1 MLEHV
6 SEVYIKYPEISMLR
20 SFGSFAKG
28 LKGWCFFTW
37 FVCVWRWIDGDNRDI
52 TFRIG
57 SNYLWMSEICWS
69 SKNSTNQPSPKLRWS
84 SKNHPPI
91 VNEVGD
97 DPPWGDLWWKSTY
110 SWRGEKLLS
119 PKESIGEQFNF
130 CILMCLLS
138 SGFWFLILLLQ
149 FGCDFWLLY
158 VFTFDLISLIVF
170 VAPLRLY
177 VWWWFCSCKWLWLY
191 TNLRY
196 QCIRPNPPYLNAS
209 CEVNGS
215 HTSHV
220 RDAPCFFH
228 TWWVAWYMASMKC
241 QSDSSETR
249 QDVPCGVVT
258 GSYWSS

>member
-1 MLEHV
+1 
-6 SEVYIKYPEISMLR
+6 MLR

-28 LKGWCFFTW
+28 HKEWCFFTW
-37 FVCVWRWIDGDNRDI
+37 FVCVWRSIDGDNRDI

-57 SNYLWMSEICWS
+57 SNYLWMCEICWS

-91 VNEVGD
+91 VVLEVGD
-97 DPPWGDLWWKSTY
+97 DPPWGDLWFIYLFFAWWKAPFPQRKYRWTIQRILY
-110 SWRGEKLLS
+110 
-119 PKESIGEQFNF
+119 FNVF
-130 CILMCLLS
+130 AFVRFL
-138 SGFWFLILLLQ
+138 FLIFLLQ
-149 FGCDFWLLY
+149 FGCDLWLLY
-158 VFTFDLISLIVF
+158 MFTFDLISLILF

-177 VWWWFCSCKWLWLY
+177 VWWWCCSCKWLWLY

-220 RDAPCFFH
+220 RDAPSFFH
-228 TWWVAWYMASMKC
+228 RCWI
-241 QSDSSETR
+241 
-249 QDVPCGVVT
+249 
-258 GSYWSS
+258 